1 MSTALSRPF
10 HGHWLLASA
19 VGLAVAFSSLS
30 LNGVLEGWDWLAD
43 VVLTIAAV
51 LAATS
56 AARSLRAPDWLVPVA
71 GLLALAGILTFRFF
85 PGSNLLGFIP
95 TSATLDLL
103 PLYLGTARDTVV
115 SQVAPVLPNAGIM
128 LVMCAGIGFITVLME
143 TMVAT
148 LQMPASAGLGLIAV
162 LVTPAIVKPR
172 SIGIGGFLAAA
183 VGYLLILGVAQW
195 LQSRGPAGGP
205 ADGPAGGPADGPA
218 GGSATETSAARSRAS
233 AIQLARGLAVGAAGL
248 AVALLVPLAVPGFNS
263 GLFPQGARL
272 NVWGPASGLNPVITL
287 GNDLRSPGTFGRMTY
302 ATDADRPIYLRSTT
316 LEDFSGR
323 RWDPDQRLDT
333 RILGLGQLGG
343 DALRDL
349 EQEGTTALTRI
360 STGTFTSPWLPA
372 PYAPTVVFGIDGA
385 WSWDP
390 LTLSMLSA
398 DGGTTADKTYFV
410 RSVMPDLTRE
420 ELSQVG
426 PLRGGSVD
434 DRFLL
439 LPDEMP
445 SLVEETAE
453 TLVSGIESPYEQA
466 MAIQNYLRGV
476 DFSYSEE
483 APVDGGY
490 DGSGIEVVGRFL
502 EEKSGYC
509 IHYASAMAVL
519 ARMANIP
526 SRMAIG
532 YAQGRSTGGVVIG
545 PGGEELREFE
555 VDSRDAHAW
564 PELYFQGIGWV
575 PFEPTPSRGVV
586 PEYALNNLSGG
597 PNPNADDGPLNPS
610 QATAA
615 PTPGSAPGAHE
626 SGADGTAERSTGQYA
641 LLTAGALVLLLA
653 VVLSPWLLRSA
664 RARRRRAALL
674 NAEPAAAPE
683 MARTAWGEATDLTAD
698 FGYPADPAE
707 TPRAFTRRL
716 RAEAPLDGPGG
727 EALERLQTAF
737 ERAEYAAPVT
747 VGTGAAAVGQAPLT
761 LAEDGANGHHPPG
774 RSLAADLQ
782 SLRRSLS
789 SASGW
794 GQRLRAVFL
803 PASLWSGGQRRPE

>member
-30 LNGVLEGWDWLAD
+30 LNGVFEGWDWLAD
-43 VVLTIAAV
+43 VVLTIAAA

-71 GLLALAGILTFRFF
+71 GLLALTGFLTFRFF
-85 PGSNLLGFIP
+85 PGANLLGFIP
-95 TSATLDLL
+95 TGATLDLL
-103 PLYLGTARDTVV
+103 PLHLATARDTVV
-115 SQVAPVLPNAGIM
+115 SQVAPVLPNAGIV
-128 LVMCAGIGFITVLME
+128 LVMCAGIGLITVLME

-162 LVTPAIVKPR
+162 LVTPAIIKPR

-205 ADGPAGGPADGPA
+205 ADGPAGR
-218 GGSATETSAARSRAS
+218 SAAALAETSAARSRAS
-233 AIQLARGLAVGAAGL
+233 AIQLARGLAVGAAGM
-248 AVALLVPLAVPGFNS
+248 AVALLVPLAVPGFSS

-302 ATDADRPIYLRSTT
+302 ATDAERPIYLRSTT

-323 RWDPDQRLDT
+323 RWEPDQRLDS

-349 EQEGTTALTRI
+349 EQDGATALTRI

-398 DGGTTADKTYFV
+398 DGGTTAEQTYFV
-410 RSVMPDLTRE
+410 RSVKPDLTRE

-426 PLRGGSVD
+426 PVRGGSVD

-439 LPDEMP
+439 LPDEVP
-445 SLVEETAE
+445 SLIEDTAE
-453 TLVSGIESPYEQA
+453 SLVSGIDSPYDQA

-509 IHYASAMAVL
+509 IHYASAMAVM

-545 PGGEELREFE
+545 PGGEELHEFE

-597 PNPNADDGPLNPS
+597 PDPNADDGPLNPS
-610 QATAA
+610 EATAA
-615 PTPGSAPGAHE
+615 PAPGSAPGAQD
-626 SGADGTAERSTGQYA
+626 SGADGTAERSAGQYA

-664 RARRRRAALL
+664 RARRRREALL
-674 NAEPAAAPE
+674 NAEPAAAQGL
-683 MARTAWGEATDLTAD
+683 ARTAWDEATDLAAD

-707 TPRAFTRRL
+707 TPRTFARRL
-716 RAEAPLDGPGG
+716 RVEAPLDGPGG
-727 EALERLQTAF
+727 EALERLRAAF

-747 VGTGAAAVGQAPLT
+747 VGAPGPAAVGA
-761 LAEDGANGHHPPG
+761 ADGPNPTG
-774 RSLAADLQ
+774 RSLAADLEA
-782 SLRRSLS
+782 LRRSLS
-789 SASGW
+789 SASARGR
-794 GQRLRAVFL
+794 RLRAVFL
-803 PASLWSGGQRRPE
+803 PASLWAGRTGGLD